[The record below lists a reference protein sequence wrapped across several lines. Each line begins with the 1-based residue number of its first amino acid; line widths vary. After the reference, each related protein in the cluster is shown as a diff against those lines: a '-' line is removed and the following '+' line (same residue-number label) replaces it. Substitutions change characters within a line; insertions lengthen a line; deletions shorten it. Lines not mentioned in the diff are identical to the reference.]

1 MDKTESEL
9 STRALKLLQTI
20 HLDQRLL
27 IGLAGSPGSG
37 KSTISKHIV
46 QKINKLYGSEIAIVV
61 TQDGF
66 HYYRSE
72 LAQFSNSE
80 EAFKRRGAP
89 FTFNSKLFLKLI
101 KLLREPIDGDQVI
114 TAPDFDHKAKDP
126 HPKAIEIEPHH
137 RIIIIEGNY
146 VLLKDEYWKDIGS
159 LVDERW
165 KIQVEPIMAR
175 KRIIKR
181 HLQSGLVNTMEEARE
196 RCDNN
201 DMINAEYIRLNSC
214 VPDLIIES
222 IDEMK

>member
-1 MDKTESEL
+1 MEQTETDL
-9 STRALKLLQTI
+9 AIRAFKLLEQI
-20 HLDQRLL
+20 PSDQRLL

-46 QKINKLYGSEIAIVV
+46 DKINKLNGSEVAIVV

-72 LAQFSNSE
+72 LEKFPNRD

-101 KLLREPIDGDQVI
+101 RLLRESINKDVII
-114 TAPDFDHKAKDP
+114 TAPDFDHKVKDP
-126 HPKAIEIEPHH
+126 KTQAIKIKPIH
-137 RIIIIEGNY
+137 RIVIIEGNY
-146 VLLKDEYWKDIGS
+146 VLLKDSNWKDIGS

-165 KIQVEPIMAR
+165 KIHVEPKIAR
-175 KRIIKR
+175 DRIVKR
-181 HLQSGLVNTMEEARE
+181 HLQSGVANTVEEAIQ

-214 VPDLIIES
+214 VPDLLIES
-222 IDEMK
+222 VDE

>member
-1 MDKTESEL
+1 MDQTEASL
-9 STRALKLLQTI
+9 ADRALKLLEQIPT
-20 HLDQRLL
+20 DQRLL

-37 KSTISKHIV
+37 KSTIAKHII
-46 QKINKLYGSEIAIVV
+46 QKINDLYGSEIATVV

-72 LAQFSNSE
+72 LSKFPNNE

-89 FTFNSKLFLKLI
+89 FTFNSKLFLKLV
-101 KLLREPIDGDQVI
+101 KLIRDPINENVII

-126 HPKAIEIEPHH
+126 KSKAIQIEPTQ

-146 VLLKDEYWKDIGS
+146 VLLKDDNWKEIGS

-165 KIQVEPIMAR
+165 KIHVQPDTAR
-175 KRIIKR
+175 SRIVKR
-181 HLQSGLVNTMEEARE
+181 HLESGVSNTVDEAIE

-214 VPDLIIES
+214 VPDLVIES
-222 IDEMK
+222 IDE